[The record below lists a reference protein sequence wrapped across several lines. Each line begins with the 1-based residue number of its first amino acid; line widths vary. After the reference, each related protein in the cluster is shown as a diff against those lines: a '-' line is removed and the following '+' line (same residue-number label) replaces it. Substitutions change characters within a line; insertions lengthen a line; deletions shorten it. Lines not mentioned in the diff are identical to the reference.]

1 MNWFFHWV
9 DQSHIRQLGIA
20 ALLVLIGVAIGNS
33 HKTNDA
39 LVGQA
44 KYFQQH
50 ERKTAAVVADVVA
63 KKVRHEDAHVIGVSP
78 EVLKG
83 AVDAAKVVDKK

>member
-1 MNWFFHWV
+1 MDRFFHWI
-9 DQSHIRQLGIA
+9 DQSHIRQLGVA

-44 KYFQQH
+44 QYFVKH
-50 ERKTAAVVADVVA
+50 EQRSVNMVAGKVA
-63 KKVRHEDAHVIGVSP
+63 EKVRHEDAHVIGVSP